1 MPSHAFPRLL
11 VGLAIYLQALTA
23 IAAQPPQPTPSP
35 TPTPEASKPYPS
47 ELTPGTFE
55 VATSAEIRFQRDGR
69 ALPLPLLVRH
79 PTPTQDNPGP
89 FPLVIFSHGMG
100 GYTDAFEHLSTHLA
114 SHGYTVIH
122 PAHTDSIKLR
132 REAGESADSLRRTF
146 TPAGTR
152 SVDLQSRID
161 DCIWVLQNT
170 PAIEAA
176 IERPDLI
183 DTTRA
188 AVAGH
193 SAGAMTTQTLA
204 GLRFYPPMSRRGRS
218 LADGSH
224 FDAYIVIS
232 GQGTTRPSLNDQS
245 WQGITKPMLVLSG
258 TEDTSPVSDETPE
271 SRRHPY
277 EFAPRG
283 DKHLIHITGATHSSY
298 QGAPAP
304 NANAQRIEALTT
316 HATLAFLDLYIK
328 QTDAAQAWLSNTDRD
343 KFQGVEAEY
352 LNK

>member
-1 MPSHAFPRLL
+1 MPRHTTASVLIGFVICLQP
-11 VGLAIYLQALTA
+11 LAATAEQAA
-23 IAAQPPQPTPSP
+23 PPPATPDPAPSQ
-35 TPTPEASKPYPS
+35 PYPS
-47 ELTPGTFE
+47 ELTPGPFE
-55 VATSAEIRFQRDGR
+55 VTTHKQVEFQRKGR
-69 ALPLPLLVRH
+69 DLPLPLLVRH
-79 PTPTQDNPGP
+79 PVPTEENPGP
-89 FPLVIFSHGMG
+89 FPLVVFSHGMG

-146 TPAGTR
+146 TPGGTS

-161 DCIWVLQNT
+161 DCIWILQNAR
-170 PAIEAA
+170 AIEAE
-176 IERPDLI
+176 IERTGLI

-193 SAGAMTTQTLA
+193 SAGAMTTQILA
-204 GLRFYPPMSRRGRS
+204 GLRFYPRLARRGRS
-218 LADGSH
+218 LADGSD

-258 TEDTSPVSDETPE
+258 TEDTSRVSDETPE

-283 DKHLIHITGATHSSY
+283 DKYLIHITGATHSSY

-304 NANAQRIEALTT
+304 NADAKRIEALTT
-316 HATLAFLDLYIK
+316 HASLAFLNLYLK
-328 QTDAAQAWLSNTDRD
+328 QTDAAQEWLANTNRD
-343 KFQGVEAEY
+343 KFQGIDAEY